1 MSIDTSFK
9 VKNGLEVPSMNT
21 MLASNVVMPTIKPSL
36 NFNFMKSEYLDSRI
50 TFTRNSIATRINSN
64 GILETVSANTPRFDY
79 DATGACKGLLIED
92 ARTNYIRN
100 NTMVGAVAGTP
111 GTLPNNY
118 GFYNPQSLTR
128 TITAVGV
135 ENGITYIEV
144 NVSGTATSATQFDI
158 GTESTTSTV
167 ASSGQ
172 SWTHS
177 AWLSQ
182 IGSATNAS
190 LRLIVSGR
198 SGGTETEQT
207 GIIPTLTASLNR
219 SSVSRTFNNA
229 STVSVYP
236 YINIAVLAAG
246 AVNITFRIGL
256 PQLEQAGFST
266 SVIPTSNATVT
277 RVADSATITTLTPWF
292 NPVEGT
298 LFAESMLENTQVGA
312 PTNRYPGAAALNDGT
327 LNNAVHLY
335 FDINPSTST
344 RVSGQEI
351 FVGGSSQI
359 VGVYSTV
366 LDNTPIRQAVAYKQS
381 SSVGSAK
388 GLIGSVAG
396 AANVP
401 VVNRLLLGANRGY
414 SPLNGYLQR
423 VSYYPA
429 RLTATEL
436 QALTA

>member
-1 MSIDTSFK
+1 
-9 VKNGLEVPSMNT
+9 MNT

-36 NFNFMKSEYLDSRI
+36 NFNFVKSEYLDPRI

-64 GILETVSANTPRFDY
+64 GILETVGVNIPRFDY
-79 DATGACKGLLIED
+79 DAAGVCKGLLIEES
-92 ARTNYIRN
+92 RINYIRN
-100 NTMVGAVAGTP
+100 NTMVGAVTGTP

-118 GFYNPQSLTR
+118 GLYNPQSLTR

-144 NVSGTATSATQFDI
+144 NVSGTATSATQYDI
-158 GTESTTSTV
+158 GTESPGFIS
-167 ASSGQ
+167 AASGQ

-198 SGGTETEQT
+198 SGAAETEQS

-236 YINIAVLAAG
+236 YIDIAVLAAG

-256 PQLEQAGFST
+256 PQLEQAAFAT
-266 SVIPTSNATVT
+266 SVIPTSTGTVT
-277 RVADSATITTLTPWF
+277 RAVDSATVSTLTPWF

-298 LFAESMLENTQVGA
+298 LFAEAMLANTQVG
-312 PTNRYPGAAALNDGT
+312 TQRYPGAAALNDGT
-327 LNNAVHLY
+327 VNNTVHLY
-335 FDINPSTST
+335 FDINPSTLT
-344 RVSGQEI
+344 RLTGQEI
-351 FVGGSSQI
+351 FVGGSLQI
-359 VGVYSTV
+359 SGVYSAA
-366 LDNTPIRQAVAYKQS
+366 LDNTPIRQAVAYKQNN
-381 SSVGSAK
+381 SVGSAK

-401 VVNRLLLGANRGY
+401 VVNRLLLGANRAT